1 MGLAAERAE
10 PRDGGKVWKLFR
22 MPFWQAGASSAAA
35 VSHRHVSHDRDARAA
50 EGSDTQYPTSRGVG
64 GGGGSVSSVAKSL
77 LPPRRRLRLDPS
89 SKLYFPCEFS
99 SLDFVFRREQIA
111 DFGST
116 RVNVIFGLKRTELC
130 VEGGRF

>member
-10 PRDGGKVWKLFR
+10 PRDGGKVWNLCR
-22 MPFWQAGASSAAA
+22 IPFWQAGASSAAA
-35 VSHRHVSHDRDARAA
+35 VSHRHVSHDRAARAA
-50 EGSDTQYPTSRGVG
+50 EGSDTQYPTSRGGGG

-99 SLDFVFRREQIA
+99 SLDFVCRREQFA

-116 RVNVIFGLKRTELC
+116 RVNVIFGLLC
-130 VEGGRF
+130 VKGGRF